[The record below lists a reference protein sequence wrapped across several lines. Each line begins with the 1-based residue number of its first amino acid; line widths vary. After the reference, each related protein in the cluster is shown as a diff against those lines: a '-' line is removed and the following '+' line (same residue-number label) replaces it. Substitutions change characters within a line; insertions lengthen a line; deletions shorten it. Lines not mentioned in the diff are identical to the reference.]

1 MHLPP
6 VRKLGFCE
14 VVAPSPDYARR
25 RREMLLLVLSALRQV
40 MGAGHVLRELRQPG
54 PEEALPVSTRPTS
67 SAVGWDSVSRS
78 RPRAQLLGFAR
89 EDKRAPGH
97 VRACADAPRRDRQ
110 EAARELS
117 GFARG
122 NPSPRA
128 HAHTCFLGPGRWLAA
143 REPLGFARRNRS
155 LRAHAQTRFCG
166 PGRRLRGNRV
176 SRGEE
181 TQVGR
186 GLIIIFIIKNFKNME
201 KETEWNTLPLL
212 IMKI

>member
-1 MHLPP
+1 MGVMHLPP

-89 EDKRAPGH
+89 GKTSA
-97 VRACADAPRRDRQ
+97 RQ
-110 EAARELS
+110 D
-117 GFARG
+117 
-122 NPSPRA
+122 
-128 HAHTCFLGPGRWLAA
+128 TC
-143 REPLGFARRNRS
+143 
-155 LRAHAQTRFCG
+155 AHAQTRPG
-166 PGRRLRGNRV
+166 GTGRRLRGNFQDSRAGIQARV
-176 SRGEE
+176 RMRRHAS
-181 TQVGR
+181 
-186 GLIIIFIIKNFKNME
+186 
-201 KETEWNTLPLL
+201 
-212 IMKI
+212 